1 MEIETVCAA
10 DMLPVRA
17 HEADAGADLKAA
29 RDVAIRRGDTAKVST
44 GVRVS
49 IPEGCFGLL
58 AARSSLCGRGLMML
72 NGVGIIDSGYTG
84 EVQVPLAN
92 IGNRTQRV
100 AAGER
105 VAQLVIVPCELPTF
119 RRVDKLEDTERG
131 EGGFGSTGGG
141 VMKDLRSGIEHLKQA
156 KAHMSKA
163 NGIMS
168 DHISKFK
175 ALEEENAELRDELDD
190 WKGNAEGFQPDSYM
204 KLPVDADGIAIRP
217 GDKIY
222 FNGDPEG
229 FALKCIA
236 VGWPPCPVE
245 FVDWEETGTTAW
257 EEGSAFT
264 HRQPTSK
271 LVDSWEKLEEDAKKT
286 ACNYA
291 LAPRDEDGLTTCN
304 GCRFQES
311 ESCHHEMT
319 LEILKRAKKLAGIEE
334 AQ

>member
-1 MEIETVCAA
+1 MMEIETVCAA

-72 NGVGIIDSGYTG
+72 NSGYTG

-131 EGGFGSTGGG
+131 EGGFGSTG
-141 VMKDLRSGIEHLKQA
+141 
-156 KAHMSKA
+156 
-163 NGIMS
+163 
-168 DHISKFK
+168 
-175 ALEEENAELRDELDD
+175 
-190 WKGNAEGFQPDSYM
+190 
-204 KLPVDADGIAIRP
+204 
-217 GDKIY
+217 
-222 FNGDPEG
+222 
-229 FALKCIA
+229 
-236 VGWPPCPVE
+236 VE
-245 FVDWEETGTTAW
+245 
-257 EEGSAFT
+257 
-264 HRQPTSK
+264 
-271 LVDSWEKLEEDAKKT
+271 
-286 ACNYA
+286 
-291 LAPRDEDGLTTCN
+291 
-304 GCRFQES
+304 
-311 ESCHHEMT
+311 
-319 LEILKRAKKLAGIEE
+319 
-334 AQ
+334 